1 MKNKESSGNL
11 STNSDLSVSHYTQYN
26 SISQN
31 VQSKK
36 VCKIF
41 IFSWHT
47 SYCSISLFVFSQTNV
62 PQGCPVRR
70 FLTGRRVDWASGR
83 LRSIFYSTTYLT
95 FDSLRPSYFSCANS
109 LSRNSDT
116 SSMSSL
122 SIKSSFINTS
132 RSV

>member
-1 MKNKESSGNL
+1 MLNHIC
-11 STNSDLSVSHYTQYN
+11 STHK
-26 SISQN
+26 
-31 VQSKK
+31 KK
-36 VCKIF
+36 VCKTF
-41 IFSWHT
+41 TSPHT
-47 SYCSISLFVFSQTNV
+47 LFRTVPTLSIVYRPYSLVRVFLLTSV

-95 FDSLRPSYFSCANS
+95 FNSLRPSYFSCANS